1 MFRKFL
7 ITIITLCTLKVSA
20 ANYKA
25 LERTDYQVLINDAI
39 TQFEQTP
46 RGKWSYQVARYENE
60 EGDVTS
66 SIEQFNANNQTWYLL
81 KINEQTPSE
90 AQQKT
95 FLQKKEKQKEGV
107 NISIKLRELINQES
121 LTLQGEDNDY
131 LFLNFEVNLKKLGK
145 KASQK
150 LAGKLSYNKANKYI
164 ELIEIENTAP
174 FSPMFSA
181 KITDFNI
188 QLAFIKRDI
197 SILPKYNKMTMKGTF
212 AFFTEIDELSKDTFS
227 DYQRLQP

>member
-1 MFRKFL
+1 MFRKPL
-7 ITIITLCTLKVSA
+7 IAVITLCTIKVNA
-20 ANYKA
+20 AA
-25 LERTDYQVLINDAI
+25 HSTTERTDYQILINDAI
-39 TQFEQTP
+39 TQFEKTP
-46 RGKWSYQVARYENE
+46 REQWSYQVARYENE
-60 EGDVTS
+60 EGDITS
-66 SIEQFNANNQTWYLL
+66 SIEQFNANSQTWHLL
-81 KINEQTPSE
+81 KTNEKIPSE
-90 AQQKT
+90 AQQKA

-121 LTLQGEDNDY
+121 LTLQREDNNY
-131 LFLNFEVNLKKLGK
+131 LFLNFAVNLNKLGK

-150 LAGKLSYNKANKYI
+150 LIGKLSYNKANKYI

-188 QLAFIKRDI
+188 QLAFLKRDI
-197 SILPKYNKMTMKGTF
+197 SILPKHNKMTMKGSF
-212 AFFTEIDELSKDTFS
+212 AFFTKIEEQSTDTFS